1 MVSRR
6 GFLISLVM
14 QPIVIGCILSK
25 IPKNILSEFHLDTD
39 SDFVIINGWVFLK
52 SDLLKIES

>member
-6 GFLISLVM
+6 DFLISLVM
-14 QPIVIGCILSK
+14 QPIVLGGILSQ
-25 IPKNILSEFHLDTD
+25 IPSNIRNNIQLDNDSE
-39 SDFVIINGWVFLK
+39 FVIINGWVLLK